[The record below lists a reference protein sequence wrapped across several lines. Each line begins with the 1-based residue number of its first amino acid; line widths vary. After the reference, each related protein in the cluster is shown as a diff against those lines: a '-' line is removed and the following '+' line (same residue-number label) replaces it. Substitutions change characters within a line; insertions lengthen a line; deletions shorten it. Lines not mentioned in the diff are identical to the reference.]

1 MTELVSP
8 ECTQLAR
15 AVAAAALL
23 VTPAVPG
30 RHDCTCSACLLLRP
44 SHVAPR
50 LQVVESSLKNLHEKR
65 LAAMSPERC
74 AKYAAKVSYRRYTV
88 GS

>member
-8 ECTQLAR
+8 MCTQLAR
-15 AVAAAALL
+15 EVAAAALL

-30 RHDCTCSACLLLRP
+30 RHDCTCNACLRSRP

-50 LQVVESSLKNLHEKR
+50 LQVVESSLKNLHAKR
-65 LAAMSPERC
+65 LAAMSPERR
-74 AKYAAKVSYRRYTV
+74 AKHAAKVSSRRYTV